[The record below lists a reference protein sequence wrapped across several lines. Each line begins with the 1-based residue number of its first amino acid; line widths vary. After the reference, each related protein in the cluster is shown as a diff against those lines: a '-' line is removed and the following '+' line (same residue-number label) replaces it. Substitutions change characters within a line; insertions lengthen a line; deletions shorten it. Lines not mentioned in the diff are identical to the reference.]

1 VHAHALGDQPAD
13 GDGVRPSARSIP
25 QIITRKMPGGNALSC
40 RRHAEISLEA
50 ALRRGGCPSVASQA
64 LTRPEFASYT
74 ARMPFDRRRNLRAR
88 TIPHRLGKPGKRPAN
103 EALG

>member
-1 VHAHALGDQPAD
+1 MRDC
-13 GDGVRPSARSIP
+13 ARSQISSAAFVLRSVP

-74 ARMPFDRRRNLRAR
+74 ARMRFDARRWTNAV
-88 TIPHRLGKPGKRPAN
+88 TIGWLIAERMGMDVT
-103 EALG
+103 AL